1 MERNSINVHSNTRP
15 QLALQKW
22 EPAGRIGD
30 FGNFFNGL
38 AKRPRVLRSSLIL
51 NECNFYCKVAKYCF
65 LSKVCMLKTV
75 PHSTVSPQ
83 VWYYKWYER
92 LVYTNPDLLA
102 SFWKVNL
109 SNAKN
114 RPDFFSGLI
123 NLRWSRSILWLLNV
137 IEDDCQFL
145 GVCMRLLTWCKIW
158 FTFGLLQIIFL

>member
-30 FGNFFNGL
+30 FGQFFNGL
-38 AKRPRVLRSSLIL
+38 AKSPRVLRSSWIL
-51 NECNFYCKVAKYCF
+51 NECNLYCKIVKYCI
-65 LSKVCMLKTV
+65 LSKVCMIKTV

-83 VWYYKWYER
+83 LWYYKWYKR
-92 LVYTNPDLLA
+92 LVYTKPDLLA
-102 SFWKVNL
+102 SFCKVNL
-109 SNAKN
+109 SNTKN

-137 IEDDCQFL
+137 IEDDCRFL
-145 GVCMRLLTWCKIW
+145 GVYMRLLTWCKIW